1 MQAKLEGTI
10 PCESSRWRFRSR
22 PWGCAR
28 IRWQSRW
35 RRVEG
40 WEPEPGGGT
49 QALGRT
55 FYSHKCNGAKRTSHD
70 DALRN
75 ITSHPYKCYLTGVFS
90 TSAERQQELK
100 ILWCRL
106 ASQSSKMI
114 KWSTVSNPLC
124 LWHHSSNPKNSRTAS
139 RTSVNSTGL
148 LKALRWSR
156 KLEKPLCTHFNFRQT
171 WPKLFSRGSHL
182 STVTLKW
189 II

>member
-1 MQAKLEGTI
+1 MLNIFPNTQISQIRRDVFPTYVSVRVANVHFNTMAEHCNRESVVPFQPECLRGENIIPIWVQVGAFRAIPQPASEWVRKPMQAKLEGTI

-49 QALGRT
+49 PALGRT

-75 ITSHPYKCYLTGVFS
+75 MR
-90 TSAERQQELK
+90 A
-100 ILWCRL
+100 
-106 ASQSSKMI
+106 
-114 KWSTVSNPLC
+114 
-124 LWHHSSNPKNSRTAS
+124 
-139 RTSVNSTGL
+139 
-148 LKALRWSR
+148 
-156 KLEKPLCTHFNFRQT
+156 
-171 WPKLFSRGSHL
+171 
-182 STVTLKW
+182 
-189 II
+189 